1 MPKCRLACIDPKVD
15 VRSTRAKRF
24 DDLYVS
30 AIDGP
35 HERRHPLV
43 VEYVR
48 ISPFREKTLYRAQV
62 TTLRGVMERELYL
75 LYDNDSTG

>member
-15 VRSTRAKRF
+15 VSSTRAKRF

-35 HERRHPLV
+35 HER
-43 VEYVR
+43 
-48 ISPFREKTLYRAQV
+48 
-62 TTLRGVMERELYL
+62 
-75 LYDNDSTG
+75 

>member
-35 HERRHPLV
+35 HERLSFLRN
-43 VEYVR
+43 
-48 ISPFREKTLYRAQV
+48 TLSRLAS
-62 TTLRGVMERELYL
+62 
-75 LYDNDSTG
+75 NDLFGASLQSLGPA